1 MKLRRYT
8 VATIMGTEGS
18 FYLKGLILHYANSY
32 SLKAGE
38 VDRIADLEKGQ
49 TILIKDLGIQITRTS

>member
-1 MKLRRYT
+1 MKLRRY
-8 VATIMGTEGS
+8 TEGS